1 MAWKWLSCPS
11 AGPQKGSERMTTIE
25 WTDETWNPTRGCTR
39 ISSGCEHC
47 SVPHGRRRSRR
58 SQLFKSTCFPPE
70 ENMRLG
76 SSAATRRAPV
86 LHRRFSAT
94 LRLFAFQ
101 LKKYA

>member
-47 SVPHGRRRSRR
+47 YAERV
-58 SQLFKSTCFPPE
+58 
-70 ENMRLG
+70 
-76 SSAATRRAPV
+76 A
-86 LHRRFSAT
+86 RRFDHPGGSYEGLTRSGRLVDGREVT
-94 LRLFAFQ
+94 LTAKEFEIRRTTSPRDELPRESC
-101 LKKYA
+101 